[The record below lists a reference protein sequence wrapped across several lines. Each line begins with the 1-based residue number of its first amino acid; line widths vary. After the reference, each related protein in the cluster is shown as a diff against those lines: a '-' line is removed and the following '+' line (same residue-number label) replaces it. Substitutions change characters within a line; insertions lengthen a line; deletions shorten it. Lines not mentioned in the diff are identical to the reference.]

1 MITYTFDAKSL
12 YGPVNGPYDD
22 PDYVA
27 DCTDRERY
35 GDEYDEPKMFEEPW
49 AMYDP

>member
-1 MITYTFDAKSL
+1 MILYTYNSTAL

-35 GDEYDEPKMFEEPW
+35 GEYEEDRMFEEPW
-49 AMYDP
+49 AVYDP